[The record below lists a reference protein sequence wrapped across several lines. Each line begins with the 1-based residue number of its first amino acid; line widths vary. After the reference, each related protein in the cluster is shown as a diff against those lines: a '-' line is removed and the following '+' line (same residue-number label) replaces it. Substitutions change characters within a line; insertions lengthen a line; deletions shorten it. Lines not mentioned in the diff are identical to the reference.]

1 MVTLGIVFSHD
12 GTLSIVRDG
21 KHEYSTGEER
31 FNRIKAYVGFPFQAL
46 REAIASGRLV
56 PEEVEVVAVPLAS
69 YPHRAAQMF
78 AFITTE
84 DKVYYDLQNDSPPKG
99 FSLPDD
105 GWKSIGDD
113 EDCRLYVEKKVRQ
126 LLSAVG
132 IKAPIEFYD
141 HHLTHAASAYYA
153 SGLTRALAITMD
165 GEGDGRSAT
174 VSVCEGDR
182 IDRISATDR
191 VDSAGYL
198 YAAVTK
204 RCGFKMSRHE
214 GKITGLAAY
223 GNPDGG
229 YAKLARHVTVV
240 DGRLRLVGL
249 RGNSFIEKL
258 LRRGFQFLGMGRSFG
273 AFQLVDKCSELSNE
287 DLSASVQRLLED
299 RIADIVRYWV
309 DKTGIRN
316 VVVAGGIFAN
326 VKFNQRIG
334 ELDCVDSLFVF
345 PDMGDGG
352 TAYGAAIY
360 SEVRRKGYVP
370 AQTRLPDVYLGP
382 AYSDEQ
388 IKAELETDP
397 RIKFYRSDDVAADTA
412 KQIAEGRIVG
422 WFQGRME
429 YGPRALGHR
438 SILASPV
445 DATINKWLNDR
456 MHRTEFMPFAPSCL
470 YEYADELF
478 EIHKPSLK
486 RPAEF
491 MTITFRMKDE
501 WAKRAP
507 AVSHVD
513 QTARP
518 QLVRSDVEPLY
529 HRLLSEYLRL
539 TGLPLVINTS
549 FNVHEEPI
557 VCQPKEGIKALQTG
571 MVDVLSIGNFVATY
585 Q

>member
-12 GTLSIVRDG
+12 GTLSIVRNG
-21 KHEYSTGEER
+21 KHEYATGEER
-31 FNRIKAYVGFPFQAL
+31 FNRIKSYIGFPFQAL
-46 REAIASGRLV
+46 RAAIASGNLV
-56 PEEVEVVAVPLAS
+56 PEEVEMVAIPLAS
-69 YPHRAAQMF
+69 YPHRAAQMY
-78 AFITTE
+78 AFLTTE
-84 DKVYYDLQNDSPPKG
+84 EKVYYDLQNEKAPKG

-105 GWKSIGDD
+105 GWKAIKNDD
-113 EDCRLYVEKKVRQ
+113 DCRNYIENKVRN
-126 LLSAVG
+126 LLDVVG
-132 IKAPIEFYD
+132 VKAPIEFHD

-153 SGLTRALAITMD
+153 SGLNRALAITMD
-165 GEGDGRSAT
+165 GEGDGLSAT
-174 VSVCEGDR
+174 VSVCEGASIER
-182 IDRISATDR
+182 VSATDR
-191 VDSAGYL
+191 LDSAGYI

-223 GNPDGG
+223 GNPGAG

-240 DGRLRLVGL
+240 EGRLRLVGL
-249 RGNSFIEKL
+249 RGNGLVERGV
-258 LRRGFQFLGMGRSFG
+258 RRVFRFFGMDRSFG
-273 AFQLVDKCSELSNE
+273 AFQLVAKCDAVSNQ
-287 DLSASVQRLLED
+287 DLSAAVQHLLED
-299 RIADIVRYWV
+299 RITEIVQYWV
-309 DKTGIRN
+309 DKTGIRD

-326 VKFNQRIG
+326 VKFNQRVG

-352 TAYGAAIY
+352 AAYGAAIY
-360 SEVRRKGYVP
+360 SEVRRKGYYPV
-370 AQTRLPDVYLGP
+370 QTRLEDVYLGP
-382 AYSDEQ
+382 DYPDEQ
-388 IKAELETDP
+388 IMSELEKDP
-397 RIKFYRSDDVAADTA
+397 RITFHRSDDVAAETA
-412 KQIAEGRIVG
+412 KHIAEGRIVG

-456 MHRTEFMPFAPSCL
+456 MRRTEFMPFAPSCL
-470 YEYADELF
+470 YEYADQLF
-478 EIHKPSLK
+478 EIRKPSLK

-491 MTITFRMKDE
+491 MTITFRMRDE

-557 VCQPKEGIKALQTG
+557 VCKPKEAIKALQTG
-571 MVDVLSIGNFVATY
+571 MVDVLSIGNFVAIY
-585 Q
+585 K